1 MGFPSFAYSLI
12 APSTGCRLFATE
24 HSSNQFRLQAVF
36 HSKTDDSKIHVVFVL
51 EICKELLSGRQTFQ
65 AFASFYC
72 RQTLTVS
79 RTIIFLCQYK
89 GTDSVLS
96 RIQWMK
102 MQPWRDQGFQ
112 FSCNSLF
119 PIRTFTSHLNYL
131 PANQKFVVVFFI
143 SYTYQISI
151 MHIAFYVLCPN
162 GYIFLKNTKLPS
174 SSTADLFT
182 STGNTLVNFPVICL
196 LLSDSSS
203 Y

>member
-1 MGFPSFAYSLI
+1 MHSREYGIRYFWVTYSEISIWFQINLKKMGFPSFAYSLI

-96 RIQWMK
+96 RI
-102 MQPWRDQGFQ
+102 
-112 FSCNSLF
+112 
-119 PIRTFTSHLNYL
+119 
-131 PANQKFVVVFFI
+131 
-143 SYTYQISI
+143 
-151 MHIAFYVLCPN
+151 
-162 GYIFLKNTKLPS
+162 
-174 SSTADLFT
+174 
-182 STGNTLVNFPVICL
+182 
-196 LLSDSSS
+196 
-203 Y
+203 